1 MGSKEKQLENYNPSD
16 VGVHGSIF
24 GLPYTD
30 ETADII
36 LLPIPWDVT
45 VSYGEGTSSG
55 PKAIL
60 EASPQLDLE
69 VFGVKDAWRVGQYML
84 PISEKIMG
92 LSASNR
98 KIAEPY
104 IRSLE
109 DPSTPIKTGATK
121 KINNACESLN
131 SWVQEESIKWLEKDK
146 IVGTIGGDHSTPLGL
161 IRALGEKHKTF
172 AILQIDA
179 HMDLR
184 ESYEGFK
191 YSHASIMYNALNEV
205 ASVSKL
211 VQVGIRDYC
220 QEELEHPG
228 IKSGRIKTFFDQE
241 NHDRM
246 FHGDS
251 WRDIVLD
258 IIAQLP
264 KKVYI
269 SFDIDGLD
277 PKLCPNTGTPVPGG
291 LEMQQATYLISELVR
306 SKRKIIGFDLS
317 ETGPSSNEWDQN
329 VAARMLYRL
338 GVFSAVSNGKI

>member
-1 MGSKEKQLENYNPSD
+1 MDSKEKQLAQYNPSD

-30 ETADII
+30 ETADVV

-45 VSYGEGTSSG
+45 VSYGAGTSSG
-55 PKAIL
+55 PEAIL

-84 PISEKIMG
+84 PISEEIKE
-92 LSASNR
+92 LSVANR

-109 DPSTPIKTGATK
+109 DPALPIQTGTTD
-121 KINNACESLN
+121 KINSACESVN
-131 SWVQEESIKWLEKDK
+131 SWVQEESIKWLDK
-146 IVGTIGGDHSTPLGL
+146 GKIIGAIGGDHSTPLGL
-161 IRALGEKHKTF
+161 IKALGEKYDNF

-184 ESYEGFK
+184 DGYEGFK
-191 YSHASIMYNALNEV
+191 YSHASIMYNVLNEV

-228 IKSGRIKTFFDQE
+228 FKSGRVKTFFDQE

-291 LEMQQATYLISELVR
+291 MEMQQATYLISELVR

-317 ETGPSSNEWDQN
+317 ETCPSSNEWDQN